1 MFCEKN
7 GLLCSRSRTLQRFKM
22 LVNVCPVSF
31 VIKPGIVTQHHKLE
45 CHAEKLVHCVQHQGH
60 SEGLCNQNMTI
71 SVVSSKMLVHLQPN
85 CLIAQHLKME
95 CLVKKPGWLHS
106 RSRSQWRFTM
116 SRWYFLNYRTFCYQ
130 VWYVDAASWANVMG
144 KFCFFF
150 VFFIAV
156 FKVKVTVRAHMIKIW
171 LLLLYYLNC
180 WFLGKFCVQCL
191 CVLFYVNLCTGLILC
206 FLSNLWF
213 DDLRVE

>member
-31 VIKPGIVTQHHKLE
+31 VIKPGIVMQHHKLE

-116 SRWYFLNYRTFCYQ
+116 SRWSESLKILLTNFVWRCSIMSQTVMRGKNNNSFCYLQ
-130 VWYVDAASWANVMG
+130 GQGHSKGSYDQNMTLATIFS
-144 KFCFFF
+144 K
-150 VFFIAV
+150 
-156 FKVKVTVRAHMIKIW
+156 
-171 LLLLYYLNC
+171 LLIP
-180 WFLGKFCVQCL
+180 W
-191 CVLFYVNLCTGLILC
+191 
-206 FLSNLWF
+206 
-213 DDLRVE
+213 